1 MFILLNIS
9 VLHTLIYILAAVLP
23 AVFLMRY
30 IYSKDQA
37 DKEPPALLR
46 KLVLLGMAS
55 AGVALVI
62 ELLWDNFL
70 IPNIA
75 FANTTQYAI
84 VSALLVGITEE
95 GCKLFFLYKSTWN
108 NPNFNYR
115 YDGVVY
121 AVFVSLGF
129 ALLENIMYVF
139 SYGLSVALSRA
150 LLAVPAH
157 MGFAVFMGSFYGR
170 AKIQEVRYSNG
181 GKTINLIL
189 GYVTAVFLH
198 TFYDAAAMIG
208 SDVSAVVYILFV
220 VIMYVV
226 VYLRIRKEANE
237 DRPIY

>member
-1 MFILLNIS
+1 MFILWNIS
-9 VLHTLIYILAAVLP
+9 IIHTMIYVLAAVLP
-23 AVFLMRY
+23 AIFLMRY

-46 KLVLLGMAS
+46 KLVLMGMVS

-62 ELLWDNFL
+62 ELLCDSYVL
-70 IPNIA
+70 PNLSISD
-75 FANTTQYAI
+75 TTEYAI
-84 VSALLVGITEE
+84 VSALMVGLTEE
-95 GCKLFFLYKSTWN
+95 GCKMFFLYKTTWN

-170 AKIQEVRYSNG
+170 AKIRDVRNDNA
-181 GKTINLIL
+181 GKILNLVL
-189 GYVTAVFLH
+189 GYAAAVFLH

-208 SDVSAVVYILFV
+208 SDASAVVYIIFV
-220 VIMYVV
+220 AVMYVV
-226 VYLRIRKEANE
+226 VYLRIRREANM